1 MDELE
6 RLQKENRLLKDK
18 IQKLE
23 ETLSIVADMN
33 KSNEIGVYIK
43 CQQRMISLM
52 QLVNNTSENTKV
64 NVLAQQEKL
73 KRAEEEKT
81 VLDAKILNV
90 TGICMQKMQENQGYV
105 ENVTPEEEFTYND
118 VGMNVEIASY
128 IGKSDAEIVRIPQV
142 VQGRKVVG
150 IGSRAFRGKNVGKIC
165 LPATVRYINEKAFIG
180 CDKLKEADLPDE
192 LENLGEYC
200 FSLTGLEQ
208 ISIPSGITK
217 IPQYCF
223 SECAKLKNVTLNE
236 GLKHIG
242 RYAFAGTSI
251 EELTIPASVSLVENG
266 AFSGNHSIQHKVY
279 ANCLGNPVFLGVQN
293 EVIIKR

>member
-1 MDELE
+1 MDKLE

-23 ETLSIVADMN
+23 ETLSTVADMN

-43 CQQRMISLM
+43 NQQRVISLM
-52 QLVNNTSENTKV
+52 QLLNKTSEKTKL
-64 NVLAQQEKL
+64 NDISQQEKL
-73 KRAEEEKT
+73 KHAEEEKT

-90 TGICMQKMQENQGYV
+90 TGISMKKIQESQRRV
-105 ENVTPEEEFTYND
+105 ENITSEEAFTYRD
-118 VGMNVEIASY
+118 VGTNIEIASY
-128 IGKSDAEIVRIPQV
+128 IGKSDAEIVRIPQA

-165 LPATVRYINEKAFIG
+165 FPATIRYISEKAFIG
-180 CDKLKEADLPDE
+180 CDKLKEVDLPDG

-208 ISIPSGITK
+208 ITIPSRITK

-251 EELTIPASVSLVENG
+251 AKITIPASVSLVEND

-279 ANCLGNPVFLGVQN
+279 ANCLGNPVFLGIHN
-293 EVIIKR
+293 EVITKR